1 MIKWIFNEIYIKSD
15 KLLFIFYVS
24 VIILIILITLFI
36 VIKEL
41 KNDNK

>member
-1 MIKWIFNEIYIKSD
+1 MVKWIFNEIYIKSD
-15 KLLFIFYVS
+15 KLFFIFYVC
-24 VIILIILITLFI
+24 VIILIVLITLFI